1 MDYFSDRNH
10 LTKKEMR
17 KTFFISSEV
26 YGLLYDTCERYLKNM
41 AWKYPEK
48 CPDGGECCGVDED
61 KLIRFLKY
69 EIPDLY
75 NNYNDKGKFGRYAIL
90 DLIEFLARNMKDI
103 RLRRYHEYFR
113 HTDYKMLE
121 SREIVKEFQSEINDI
136 FGKTGL
142 LYTLTDSG
150 TVERDM
156 SNELIVLDAEQ
167 YVSQAPE
174 SGLRALLEE
183 VFSFFKDKSEE
194 KRKVSIEKLWDAFE
208 RLKTYDLPQ
217 NKADSVK
224 MLIERMANEN
234 EEFKK
239 LFNEEFKKLTEIGNK
254 FRIRHHEVG
263 KFEIT
268 DMDYCDYFV
277 NRCLSLVILAI
288 KKTSNLIEEDKTR
301 SPY

>member
-10 LTKKEMR
+10 LAKKEI
-17 KTFFISSEV
+17 KKNFFISSEV
-26 YGLLYDTCERYLKNM
+26 YNLLYNSCERYFKNM
-41 AWKYPEK
+41 AWKFSEK
-48 CPDGGECCGVDED
+48 CPDGGECCGVDEN
-61 KLIRFLKY
+61 KLIQFLKC

-75 NNYNDKGKFGRYAIL
+75 NDYDDKGKFGRYAIL

-103 RLRRYHEYFR
+103 KLRRYHEYFR
-113 HTDYKMLE
+113 HTDYKLLE

-136 FGKTGL
+136 FLKTGL

-156 SNELIVLDAEQ
+156 SDELIVLDAEQ

-183 VFSFFKDKSEE
+183 VYSFFRDKSEE

-224 MLIERMANEN
+224 MLIERMANGN
-234 EEFKK
+234 EELKK
-239 LFNEEFKKLTEIGNK
+239 LFEEEFRKLTEIGNK
-254 FRIRHHEVG
+254 FRIRHHEIG
-263 KFEIT
+263 KIEIT
-268 DMDYCDYFV
+268 DMDYYDYFI
-277 NRCLSLVILAI
+277 NRCLSLMTLAI
-288 KKTSNLIEEDKTR
+288 KK
-301 SPY
+301 SPN